1 MEKPA
6 YSVRV
11 TSHGESDEPFG
22 WTIRRDADDAV
33 AHSSRTFATRAAALA
48 DSSRVAMTLALADDE
63 TQAKKRQ
70 NAQAAETDQATAH
83 PDR

>member
-1 MEKPA
+1 MEKLA

-22 WTIRRDADDAV
+22 WTILRDADAV

-70 NAQAAETDQATAH
+70 NAQAAGADQATAH

>member
-1 MEKPA
+1 
-6 YSVRV
+6 
-11 TSHGESDEPFG
+11 
-22 WTIRRDADDAV
+22 
-33 AHSSRTFATRAAALA
+33 
-48 DSSRVAMTLALADDE
+48 MTLALADDE